1 MRLAFIGGF
10 GHHYLRGALR
20 DASTPIDRPV
30 AVAPSGPEDDR
41 AEDLAHRLG
50 DARFYK
56 DARELFD
63 DFRPQI
69 VSVGATFGRNG
80 DFAAD
85 ALERDIPV
93 VSDKPIAAT
102 WQQFARLQKATSNDK
117 RVLLTEFDFRSRP
130 EFRAAREVVRSGRI
144 GTPVLATAQKS
155 YRFGNRPKWY
165 GDRALYAGTM
175 LWIASHAI
183 DAIWFSTGKRLVAV
197 TGRQGNATRPE
208 YGTMEDHCAALF
220 ELEGGG
226 TGIAHADYFRPDKA
240 KSHGDDRLRVA
251 GSGGVV
257 EVRDAKCI
265 LINNDGG
272 EQDVTDLVATKPI
285 HEELLAAVRSE
296 SQELY
301 NTSASMEIAAVLL
314 HARDAADKQDW
325 RKITASR

>member
-20 DASTPIDRPV
+20 DASTQIDRPV
-30 AVAPSGPEDDR
+30 AVASSGPEDDR
-41 AEDLAHRLG
+41 AEELAHRLG

-69 VSVGATFGRNG
+69 ASVGATFGRNG

-93 VSDKPIAAT
+93 VSDKPVAST
-102 WQQFARLQKATSNDK
+102 WEQFERIKKATAQTK

-130 EFRAAREVVRSGRI
+130 EFRAAREVVRAGRL

-165 GDRALYAGTM
+165 ADRARYAGTM

-197 TGRQGNATRPE
+197 TGRQGNVTRPD
-208 YGTMEDHCAALF
+208 YGTMEDHCTALF

-251 GSGGVV
+251 GSAGVV
-257 EVRDAKCI
+257 EVRDGSCM
-265 LINNDGG
+265 LIDNDGG
-272 EQDVTDLVATKPI
+272 EQDVTRLVETKPI
-285 HEELLAAVRSE
+285 HEELLAAVQGE
-296 SQELY
+296 SQDLY
-301 NTSASMEIAAVLL
+301 STAASMEIAAVLL
-314 HARDAADKQDW
+314 HARDAADQQDW
-325 RKITASR
+325 RKVTSAR